1 MSPFHTFIQIP
12 NIIKETICSYELFTL
27 HLNTCRINT
36 FKHHSVCYLPFRIV
50 GNNIQYALPT
60 FGYLKDH
67 IITREGNKK
76 NITKNGIDLIE
87 QCLIWLTQK
96 IDIALEIG
104 ILRIAIMQG
113 KNYMF
118 SYDSTQNIDTCVIY
132 SPDLCR

>member
-12 NIIKETICSYELFTL
+12 NIIKETICSYKLFTL

-50 GNNIQYALPT
+50 GNNIHYVLPT

-76 NITKNGIDLIE
+76 HHEECQRFNRPMSYLAHIE
-87 QCLIWLTQK
+87 NRYCLSN
-96 IDIALEIG
+96 
-104 ILRIAIMQG
+104 RNCAIIYE
-113 KNYMF
+113 KEYLF
-118 SYDSTQNIDTCVIY
+118 SYDSTQNIDTSVIY